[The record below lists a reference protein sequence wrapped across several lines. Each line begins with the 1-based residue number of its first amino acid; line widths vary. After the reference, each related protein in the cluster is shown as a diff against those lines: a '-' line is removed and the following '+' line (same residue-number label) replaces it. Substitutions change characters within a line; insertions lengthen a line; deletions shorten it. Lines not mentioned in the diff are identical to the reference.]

1 MFINNLINK
10 FGYSEMYE
18 WSELFKYNI
27 VPFGRFVT
35 FVDNEIGKIK
45 LANENDFIIGVTT
58 INSAYTS
65 DDPEEWQGKYLSN
78 EYGDILIKKSSES
91 ENATNNIYGINVTP
105 LINESYD
112 KQLAYKKRSDRTEWV
127 RVNLIGKCIVE
138 DNGECKP
145 CQWCT
150 AGKNGIA
157 IPYIDFSQNSQNSQ
171 NSQSKYYVIGRIS
184 DNTIMIFFK

>member
-1 MFINNLINK
+1 MYIDKLMNK

-18 WSELFKYNI
+18 WSELFEFNI
-27 VPFGRFVT
+27 VPYGRFVS
-35 FVDNEIGKIK
+35 FDNNEPGKIK
-45 LANENDFIIGVTT
+45 LANNDDNIIGVTT

-78 EYGDILIKKSSES
+78 EYGDILIKKSSEN
-91 ENATNNIYGINVTP
+91 ENAANNIYGINVTP

-150 AGKNGIA
+150 VGKNGIA
-157 IPYIDFSQNSQNSQ
+157 IPYIDFSQNSKNSQ